1 MGSVPLIVGGTVSPS
16 CSTGPQSPVP
26 PVCQMQLVP
35 GTEQGQRADASAVAR
50 AAEDHVADAHHQS
63 LTLITRDLTDQ
74 C

>member
-1 MGSVPLIVGGTVSPS
+1 MSPS

-35 GTEQGQRADASAVAR
+35 GTEQGQRADASAAAR

-63 LTLITRDLTDQ
+63 LTLITGDLTDQ